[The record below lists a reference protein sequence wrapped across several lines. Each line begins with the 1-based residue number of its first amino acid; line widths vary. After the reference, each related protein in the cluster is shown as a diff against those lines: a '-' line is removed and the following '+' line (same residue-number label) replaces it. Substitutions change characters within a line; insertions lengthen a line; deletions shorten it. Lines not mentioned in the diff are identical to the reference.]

1 MTTYEI
7 IDNEEFFLKDMSFDS
22 SDIEE
27 MMELKEND
35 KHHTLLVQVSEDEK
49 TVSVTPSDA
58 DIHFYIIRNE
68 VNQSI
73 ISETMD
79 IIGKYYNSNDLR
91 VC

>member
-7 IDNEEFFLKDMSFDS
+7 IDNEEFFLKDMHFDS

-27 MMELKEND
+27 IMELKEND